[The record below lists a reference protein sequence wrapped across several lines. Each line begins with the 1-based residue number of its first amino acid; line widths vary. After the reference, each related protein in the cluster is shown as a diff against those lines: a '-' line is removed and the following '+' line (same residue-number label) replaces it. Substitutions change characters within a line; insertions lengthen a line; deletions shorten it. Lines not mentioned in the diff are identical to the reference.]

1 MNPEI
6 KSSTSPRREIP
17 LVDLVSQ
24 YRNLRDELIPAVEHV
39 LECGNFILGEEVA
52 LFEREFARCCGVEH
66 GIGVAS
72 GTEALHLALRA
83 LGIGPGDEVITAA
96 NTFIATAFAISYTGA
111 TPVFVDVRADDY
123 NIDVNLLE
131 QALTKRTKA
140 IIPVHLYGQ
149 PAHMDA
155 IMQFAHAHHLK
166 VVEDACQAHGARYD
180 GKPVGAFGHAGCFS
194 FYPGKNLGAYGDGG
208 AIVTND
214 TELAAKL
221 RLLRQYGQSEKY
233 IHAML
238 GYNSRLDT
246 LQAAILLTKLKH
258 LEAWNEKRRAAA
270 QLYHEFLAESKAVL
284 PREQQNARHVY
295 HLYVIQHERRD
306 ALRVELLAKGIQ
318 CGIHYP
324 VPLHLQAPYRD
335 ARTIPHG
342 VPVTTRLAQRILSLP
357 IYPEISRV
365 QIKRI
370 AQAAR
375 ALD

>member
-6 KSSTSPRREIP
+6 KSPSAVRREIP

-24 YRNLRDELIPAVEHV
+24 YRNLREELLPALEHV
-39 LECGNFILGEEVA
+39 LESGNFILGDEVA
-52 LFEREFARCCGVEH
+52 LFEEEFARYCGVEH
-66 GIGVAS
+66 AIGVAS
-72 GTEALHLALRA
+72 GTEALHLALHA

-111 TPVFVDVRADDY
+111 MPVFVDVREDDF

-131 QALTKRTKA
+131 QALTPRTKA

-149 PAHMDA
+149 PADIDA
-155 IMQFAHAHHLK
+155 ITRFANAHGLK
-166 VVEDACQAHGARYD
+166 VVEDACQAHGARSND
-180 GKPVGAFGHAGCFS
+180 QPVGSFGHAGCFS

-233 IHAML
+233 IHAMV

-246 LQAAILLTKLKH
+246 LQAAILRTKLKH
-258 LEAWNEKRRAAA
+258 LEGWNEKRREAAG
-270 QLYHEFLAESKAVL
+270 LYHEFLAVSRAVL
-284 PREQQNARHVY
+284 PREQPNARHVY

-306 ALRVELLAKGIQ
+306 ALRAELLAKGIQ

-324 VPLHLQAPYRD
+324 VPLHLQAPYRE
-335 ARTIPHG
+335 ARTIPQG
-342 VPVTTRLAQRILSLP
+342 APVTTRLAQRILSLP

-365 QIKRI
+365 QVKRI
-370 AQAAR
+370 AQAVKN
-375 ALD
+375 LD